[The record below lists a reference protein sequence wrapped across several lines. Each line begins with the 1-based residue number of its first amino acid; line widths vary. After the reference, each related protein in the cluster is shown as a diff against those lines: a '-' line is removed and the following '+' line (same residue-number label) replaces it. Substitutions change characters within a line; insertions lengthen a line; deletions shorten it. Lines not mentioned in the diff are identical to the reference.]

1 LASLNQVIDG
11 LDDLISKAV
20 KQLVVNSTKN
30 LKESTPIDT
39 GFARSNW
46 VPQIGSPF
54 GGVSGTLGVG
64 SLPNVASD
72 ASQVSGL
79 LSVLT
84 GYKSG
89 KVYISNNVTYI
100 QALDSGHSK
109 QEPKGFVLRSLNKA
123 VAKTFIKQ

>member
-11 LDDLISKAV
+11 LDDFIGKTV
-20 KQLVVNSTKN
+20 KKIVVNATAN

-54 GGVSGTLGVG
+54 GGVSGSISAV
-64 SLPNVASD
+64 SD
-72 ASQVSGL
+72 SAQTSGL
-79 LSVLT
+79 LNVLT
-84 GYKSG
+84 SYKDG
-89 KVYISNNVTYI
+89 KVYISNNTSYI
-100 QALDSGHSK
+100 GKLDSGSSK

>member
-1 LASLNQVIDG
+1 MASLNQVIDG

-46 VPQIGSPF
+46 VPQIGAPY
-54 GGVSGTLGVG
+54 GGVAG
-64 SLPNVASD
+64 SISAVSD
-72 ASQVSGL
+72 SAQTSGL

-84 GYKSG
+84 SYKDG
-89 KVYISNNVTYI
+89 KVYISNNTSYI
-100 QALDSGHSK
+100 SKLDGGSSK
-109 QEPKGFVLRSLNKA
+109 QAPKGFVFRSLNKA
-123 VAKTFIKQ
+123 VAKTFVKQ